1 MCPRLASTWIAWHKA
16 KPILPPAMVREA
28 DGTVL
33 CVRVA
38 DLDLQT
44 TRMLTGFRSSES
56 LSKIRWT
63 LGTTENVVI
72 RRVLGSWLEVGFEE
86 AVFHVL
92 ILYHSAVTESVLYES
107 SPFSRHVLTD

>member
-72 RRVLGSWLEVGFEE
+72 RRVLGS
-86 AVFHVL
+86 
-92 ILYHSAVTESVLYES
+92 
-107 SPFSRHVLTD
+107 